1 MGIFCSLRNAFRTA
15 SPVAALALF
24 AFFASTSPGLAAD
37 PATPKTSAQPAA
49 QPATLLPGDF
59 AGWQLAGTAKSVT
72 DPAAM
77 DPSSGPVLKECGF
90 TDGSTGDYSRDG
102 AKLALHALRFEDA
115 TGAYCAYTFYRHNG
129 WPKEEIGRGG
139 SSDNNRVIFWMGNI
153 VVDANFER
161 ITPMSAAELREL
173 AKSLP
178 TPAGNA
184 ASPPPLPSYLPQGSL
199 ESQSTHYA
207 LGVESY
213 TRSGGVLPP
222 SLIDFTRGAETLTA
236 NYHLHSGDGT
246 LTIISYP
253 TPQLAGD
260 RERAIDTFLKAGNSP
275 QAAWSQSLVESNPAS
290 LQVRRSGPYV
300 AVTNGNFSAEDA
312 HRLLGNINY
321 QAEVTWSQIPISEAG
336 KTARLMLGIF
346 ALTGILG
353 GTAILLGLFFGGG
366 RAFYRKLR
374 GRPISSMEEVEFIS
388 LNLRK

>member
-1 MGIFCSLRNAFRTA
+1 MGTFRSIRNAFRTA
-15 SPVAALALF
+15 CPVIALALF
-24 AFFASTSPGLAAD
+24 AFFALPSQSFAAD
-37 PATPKTSAQPAA
+37 PATPKAPAPSPAQPAA
-49 QPATLLPGDF
+49 LLPGDF

-77 DPSSGPVLKECGF
+77 DPSSSSVLKECGF

-139 SSDNNRVIFWMGNI
+139 SSDNNRVIFWLGNV

-178 TPAGNA
+178 TPAGNGA
-184 ASPPPLPSYLPQGSL
+184 LPPPLPSYLPPGAL

-207 LGVESY
+207 VGPESY
-213 TRSGGVLPP
+213 TRSGGVFPP
-222 SLIDFTRGAETLTA
+222 SLIDFARGAETLTA

-260 RERAIDTFLKAGNSP
+260 RERAIDAFLKAGNSP
-275 QAAWSQSLVESNPAS
+275 QAGWSPSLVESNPAS

-300 AVTNGNFSAEDA
+300 AVTNGYFSSEDA
-312 HRLLGNINY
+312 HRLLGNVNY

-366 RAFYRKLR
+366 RALYRRLR